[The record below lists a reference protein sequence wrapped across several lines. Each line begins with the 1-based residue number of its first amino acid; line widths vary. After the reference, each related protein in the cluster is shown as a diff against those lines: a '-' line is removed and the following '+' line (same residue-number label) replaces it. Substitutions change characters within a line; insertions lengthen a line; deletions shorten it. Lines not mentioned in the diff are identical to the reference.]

1 MKARTLS
8 LICIAGLMIVI
19 IESAKSQPA
28 ENSLLLKRASVEY
41 QNLRYADAIKVLQR
55 VLEKDPNNLR
65 ALEMIAASNRKIKNY
80 DETLHWYGELC
91 KHKSIKPEWALYYA
105 EALASKQKY
114 EESRYWYAKY
124 SGMKPA
130 DRRANAF
137 SKADLNLIAGNSG
150 NYKIRFLNINSDDSE
165 YSPMYYKNGLLFI
178 SNRPHDLRFVFQWDR
193 TSYSDMYIVDDLKS
207 IVEVEPSNA
216 PEEEKSRVVLP
227 DTKNRSLIGLL
238 KSSGKQEIHNNEE
251 PYLLKGKVRSS
262 YHEGPAALL
271 PEGNLI
277 FTRNNYISGKSEQSK
292 TGINKLKLFTASGTE
307 WEKITPFP
315 YNNNEY
321 SIGHPAVSE
330 DGKMLIFASD
340 MPNGFGGTDLYYC
353 LRKSEEDKWGK
364 PVNLGP
370 EVNTEGNEQFP
381 YLHPNGKLYFS
392 SNGHPGLGGLDI
404 FEVLI
409 KDMKAAGVPRN
420 MGADINSSV
429 DDFGFIQDK
438 EEKTGFFS
446 SNRRGNDDIYRFERV
461 KFSNNLQDRFRETII
476 MDSPKEN
483 IGISSSELVPVQGGT
498 QMLSAG
504 TQLPSS
510 AEDVITDTNYR
521 TLMNLTQTG
530 SSKDSVMVNC
540 IALKRSFTFEN
551 IYYDFNH
558 SGIRTDAAKT
568 LDRIA
573 ELMKKN
579 PGINILSASHTDNR
593 ASVEYNNKLSLK
605 RGESVRNYLVSKG
618 IDRGRIEVYFYGESR
633 LAHSCKEG
641 LRCPES
647 DQQKNRRTEFEVLLN
662 GVNIAYLNCK

>member
-1 MKARTLS
+1 MIS
-8 LICIAGLMIVI
+8 LMIGIMQSV
-19 IESAKSQPA
+19 KSQPA
-28 ENSLLLKRASVEY
+28 ENNPLLKRASVEY
-41 QNLRYADAIKVLQR
+41 QNLRFADAIKVLHR

-65 ALEMIAASNRKIKNY
+65 ALEMIAESNRKIKNY
-80 DETLHWYGELC
+80 DETVHWYGELC
-91 KHKSIKPEWALYYA
+91 KQKSIKPEWALYYA

-193 TSYSDMYIVDDLKS
+193 TSYSDIYIVDDLKS
-207 IVEVEPSNA
+207 IVEAEPSNA
-216 PEEEKSRVVLP
+216 TEEEKTGMPIR
-227 DTKNRSLIGLL
+227 DTKDRSLIGLL
-238 KSSGKQEIHNNEE
+238 KSSGEKEIHTNEE

-353 LRKSEEDKWGK
+353 LRKSEGEKWGK

-370 EVNTEGNEQFP
+370 EINTEGNEQFP

-392 SNGHPGLGGLDI
+392 STGHPGLGGLDI

-446 SNRRGNDDIYRFERV
+446 SNRRGNDDIYQFERV
-461 KFSNNLQDRFRETII
+461 QFSNNLQEHFRETII
-476 MDSPKEN
+476 MDNPKEN
-483 IGISSSELVPVQGGT
+483 FGISRSEPAHVPAGT

-510 AEDVITDTNYR
+510 AENVITDTKPG
-521 TLMNLTQTG
+521 TLMNLTQTE
-530 SSKDSVMVNC
+530 SSKDSVMTNC
-540 IALKRSFTFEN
+540 IALKKNFTFEN

-568 LDRIA
+568 LDRMA
-573 ELMKKN
+573 ELMKKY

-618 IDRGRIEVYFYGESR
+618 IEKGRIEVHFYGESR
-633 LAHSCKEG
+633 LVHSCKAG
-641 LRCPES
+641 LRCSES